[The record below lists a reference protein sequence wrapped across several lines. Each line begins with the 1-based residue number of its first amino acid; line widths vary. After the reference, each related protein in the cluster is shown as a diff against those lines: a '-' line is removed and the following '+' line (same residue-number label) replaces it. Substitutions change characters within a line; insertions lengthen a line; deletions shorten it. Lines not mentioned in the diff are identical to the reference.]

1 MTQDEDLET
10 LVAERLR
17 ALRVARGWTLDE
29 LSRRVHL
36 SPSTLSRLE
45 TGQRRVAVGQLG
57 VLARAFGTSVDQ
69 LLSNEQP
76 GDVVLR
82 PAANSS
88 GDLTFWHLT
97 PPDDTSGR
105 HVVKMR
111 LPQRDEL
118 PEPRVHPGSDW
129 FYVLSGTL
137 RLLLGGRELLI
148 HAGQAASFN
157 TMTPH
162 SLGGHGGPVEI
173 LSIFD
178 RDGEHAHLGE

>member
-1 MTQDEDLET
+1 MTQDADLEA
-10 LVAERLR
+10 LVAGRLR

-29 LSRRVHL
+29 LERRTHL
-36 SPSTLSRLE
+36 SSSTLSRLE
-45 TGQRRVAVGQLG
+45 TGQRRLTLAQID
-57 VLARAFGTSVDQ
+57 VLARAYGTSVDQ

-76 GDVVLR
+76 EDVVLR

-97 PPDDTSGR
+97 APDDTSGR

-111 LPQRDEL
+111 LPERTQL

-137 RLLLGGRELLI
+137 RLQLGGREILVQ
-148 HAGQAASFN
+148 AGQAASFN

-162 SLGGHGGPVEI
+162 SLGGHGGPVEL

-178 RDGEHAHLGE
+178 RDGEHAHLGD